1 MTASSCPDKS
11 KLAAYLLGTIPEA
24 DAETIISHLEQCPSC
39 EATVESMEGL
49 SDTLVSGLRRPVV
62 NDPFPQEPEYQQA
75 IAELRGLGVGGVAGP
90 AAEGVEAAEGTQ
102 LALGKLDEYRL
113 LEKLGE
119 GGMGVVYRAVHNR
132 LEKVVALKVL
142 PSRRVEDEVAVARF
156 FEGAAQPP
164 CGG

>member
-1 MTASSCPDKS
+1 MSTSSCPDKS

-24 DAETIISHLEQCPSC
+24 DAEIVAAHLEQCTAC
-39 EATVESMEGL
+39 EATVASMEGL
-49 SDTLVSGLRRPVV
+49 SDTLISGLRQPPYNNPFRP
-62 NDPFPQEPEYQQA
+62 EPAYQQA
-75 IAELRGLGVGGVAGP
+75 IAELRRLEVGGGAGASAGGSERAQ
-90 AAEGVEAAEGTQ
+90 AASS
-102 LALGKLDEYRL
+102 ALGELDDYRL

-156 FEGAAQPP
+156 
-164 CGG
+164 